1 MPTHQSAM
9 KINERSSKGAQR
21 MMGRRKEVSAA
32 LSFSSF
38 PSPIARFSFNHAA
51 RVPSFKCDPNSDDW
65 TLRVKPRW
73 VPLFGSSGPPDQF
86 SWFCR

>member
-1 MPTHQSAM
+1 
-9 KINERSSKGAQR
+9 

-51 RVPSFKCDPNSDDW
+51 RVPSLSAIQIVTTGPYESSPDGFLYLGVRDPQTSF
-65 TLRVKPRW
+65 P
-73 VPLFGSSGPPDQF
+73 GSVGS
-86 SWFCR
+86 